1 MDFNDI
7 KNTWKDSFK
16 DNGLLNKEEIEG
28 KLRIKSKS
36 STALKKVKRN
46 YLFEIIGGGSVFLYF
61 ITWLFI
67 NLTKYKFVIIA
78 VCILFFGLILSF
90 AWRNYN
96 KVRKTVI
103 STDQLKPALKKTIKD
118 VLDWLE
124 FQQMVTVVSNGK
136 GTFISV
142 TNWDA
147 YQSKELD
154 KVTAQSNDVDH
165 EHKRLLETIK
175 ELNKKLKEKNK
186 KEYKEKITKPDFF
199 TVEQWKKLLKIRKA
213 KKVLN
218 TSDALKPFVNK
229 IKEAVDKKYSV
240 DECLDEYAS
249 GNWKRFDVSWMPEP
263 KEDSKW
269 R

>member
-118 VLDWLE
+118 VE
-124 FQQMVTVVSNGK
+124 RYVNFNKSNFTK
-136 GTFISV
+136 FILLPF
-142 TNWDA
+142 A
-147 YQSKELD
+147 IIFGMALGIFIGAGEKEISEIL
-154 KVTAQSNDVDH
+154 S
-165 EHKRLLETIK
+165 LLENKIIMKMIIVVVVGTVAVIP
-175 ELNKKLKEKNK
+175 LSQYFNKKMYKQHLDELKQCLKEFENIEDENK
-186 KEYKEKITKPDFF
+186 
-199 TVEQWKKLLKIRKA
+199 Q
-213 KKVLN
+213 
-218 TSDALKPFVNK
+218 
-229 IKEAVDKKYSV
+229 
-240 DECLDEYAS
+240 LDL
-249 GNWKRFDVSWMPEP
+249 
-263 KEDSKW
+263 
-269 R
+269 